1 MIQDLVRNDNSNS
14 PQSTDQTNSQTLPQ
28 QSLKIPDFFCPV
40 PISVLS
46 SPEYNQLRVGVRD
59 CFVRMCM

>member
-1 MIQDLVRNDNSNS
+1 MIQDEVRNGKSKVGFS

-40 PISVLS
+40 PIAVLA
-46 SPEYNQLRVGVRD
+46 SPEYNQL
-59 CFVRMCM
+59 